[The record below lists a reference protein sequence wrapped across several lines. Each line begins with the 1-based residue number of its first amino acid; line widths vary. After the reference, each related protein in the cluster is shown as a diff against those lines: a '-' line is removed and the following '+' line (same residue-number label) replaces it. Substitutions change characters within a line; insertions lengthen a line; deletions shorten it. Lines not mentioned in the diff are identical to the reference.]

1 MAFHNSK
8 IIARNRI
15 LLPAFLFAAT
25 GNAHAAVQ
33 PAGTCGRMPFDDAG
47 NAVCAEVDSAAAGD
61 SSCGANHAGSAAAEK
76 ALRMTYVSVPLITG
90 ALLLKGE
97 DTHFRNMRGG
107 HMPKAYKSSETY
119 IQYLPL
125 AATLGLK
132 AFGVESRSSW
142 ARMAVS
148 GAAGGAIMLAATQSM
163 KHIISTRRPD
173 NSDDHSFP
181 SGHTATAFVTATIL
195 HREYGH
201 IHPLVSIG
209 GYATAAATGILRIR
223 KNRHWASD
231 VAAGAGIGI
240 LATELGY
247 CITDALFR
255 NKGLD
260 ITGRED
266 IISNRGYKPSF
277 VGIRTGFNVPLG
289 NFRLNDILDFRTSG
303 GYCAAV
309 EGAYFVNTHIGIG
322 GKIGTASCNI
332 ITNGRQAE
340 PDRLELLN
348 ASAGVYASCPVS
360 KRWLAGTKLTAG
372 FVHYGNLYLAS
383 QTVDGGNGFGA
394 GTGLSF
400 TFRARKD
407 MSVCFS
413 ADYDLLPPVS
423 KSGGQYFHMLTL
435 GVATAWNF

>member
-1 MAFHNSK
+1 
-8 IIARNRI
+8 
-15 LLPAFLFAAT
+15 
-25 GNAHAAVQ
+25 
-33 PAGTCGRMPFDDAG
+33 MPFDDAG

-97 DTHFRNMRGG
+97 DTHFRNMRGE
-107 HMPKAYKSSETY
+107 HIPKTYKRNETY

-125 AATLGLK
+125 AVTLGLK

-163 KHIISTRRPD
+163 KHLISTGRPD

-201 IHPLVSIG
+201 LHPLVSIG

-260 ITGRED
+260 ITGRKD

-289 NFRLNDILDFRTSG
+289 NFRLTDMLDFRTSG

-309 EGAYFVNTHIGIG
+309 EGAYFMNTHIGIG

>member
-8 IIARNRI
+8 IIARNRL

-33 PAGTCGRMPFDDAG
+33 PAGTGGRIPFDDAG

-61 SSCGANHAGSAAAEK
+61 SSCCANHDGSAAAEK

-97 DTHFRNMRGG
+97 DTHFRNMRGE
-107 HMPKAYKSSETY
+107 HIPKTYKRNETY

-125 AATLGLK
+125 AVTLGLK

-142 ARMAVS
+142 GRMVTS
-148 GAAGGAIMLAATQSM
+148 GAMGGAIMLAATQSM
-163 KHIISTRRPD
+163 KHLISTGRPD
-173 NSDDHSFP
+173 NTDDHSFP

-201 IHPLVSIG
+201 ISPLVSIG

-255 NKGLD
+255 DKGLD
-260 ITGRED
+260 ITDRED

-289 NFRLNDILDFRTSG
+289 NFRLNDMLDFRTSG

>member
-1 MAFHNSK
+1 
-8 IIARNRI
+8 
-15 LLPAFLFAAT
+15 
-25 GNAHAAVQ
+25 
-33 PAGTCGRMPFDDAG
+33 MPFDDAG

-132 AFGVESRSSW
+132 ALGVESRSSW

-289 NFRLNDILDFRTSG
+289 NFRLNDMLDFRTSG

-309 EGAYFVNTHIGIG
+309 EGAYFANTHIGIG

-372 FVHYGNLYLAS
+372 FVHYGNLYLVS

>member
-1 MAFHNSK
+1 
-8 IIARNRI
+8 
-15 LLPAFLFAAT
+15 
-25 GNAHAAVQ
+25 
-33 PAGTCGRMPFDDAG
+33 MPFDDAG

-61 SSCGANHAGSAAAEK
+61 SSCCANHDGSAAAEK

-97 DTHFRNMRGG
+97 DTHFRNMRGE
-107 HMPKAYKSSETY
+107 HIPKTYKRNETY

-125 AATLGLK
+125 AVTLGLK

-163 KHIISTRRPD
+163 KHLISTGRPD

-201 IHPLVSIG
+201 ISPLVSIG
-209 GYATAAATGILRIR
+209 GYATAAATGIPRIR

-260 ITGRED
+260 ITGRKD

-289 NFRLNDILDFRTSG
+289 NFRLNDMLDFRTSG

-309 EGAYFVNTHIGIG
+309 EGAYFANTHIGIG

-340 PDRLELLN
+340 PDRLEMLN

>member
-1 MAFHNSK
+1 MAFHYRK
-8 IIARNRI
+8 INLKGR
-15 LLPAFLFAAT
+15 LLTISALLVAAT
-25 GNAHAAVQ
+25 CGAHTPLRTAQ
-33 PAGTCGRMPFDDAG
+33 GTCVTPDTSRTA
-47 NAVCAEVDSAAAGD
+47 CTAAG
-61 SSCGANHAGSAAAEK
+61 K
-76 ALRMTYVSVPLITG
+76 ALRAGYVSVPLIAG
-90 ALLLKGE
+90 SLLLKGE

-142 ARMAVS
+142 GRMAVS

-163 KHIISTRRPD
+163 KHLISTGRPD

-201 IHPLVSIG
+201 LHPLVSIG

-255 NKGLD
+255 NKGLNIND
-260 ITGRED
+260 RKD

-289 NFRLNDILDFRTSG
+289 NFRLNDMLDFRTSG

>member
-1 MAFHNSK
+1 MMQAAELAVLDWLQAHLRCDFLDAVMPWISRICDHGE
-8 IIARNRI
+8 IWI
-15 LLPAFLFAAT
+15 LL
-25 GNAHAAVQ
+25 AAV
-33 PAGTCGRMPFDDAG
+33 
-47 NAVCAEVDSAAAGD
+47 
-61 SSCGANHAGSAAAEK
+61 
-76 ALRMTYVSVPLITG
+76 
-90 ALLLKGE
+90 LLLLRKHRWTGMSLSFALIL
-97 DTHFRNMRGG
+97 DLICCNIVL
-107 HMPKAYKSSETY
+107 K
-119 IQYLPL
+119 PL
-125 AATLGLK
+125 VGRVRPFLVNTA
-132 AFGVESRSSW
+132 VELLT
-142 ARMAVS
+142 APPAD
-148 GAAGGAIMLAATQSM
+148 A
-163 KHIISTRRPD
+163 
-173 NSDDHSFP
+173 SFP

-201 IHPLVSIG
+201 LHPLVSIG
-209 GYATAAATGILRIR
+209 GYTAAAATGILRIR

-255 NKGLD
+255 DKGLD

-289 NFRLNDILDFRTSG
+289 NFRLNDMLDFRTSG

-332 ITNGRQAE
+332 VTNGRQAE

-372 FVHYGNLYLAS
+372 FVHYGNLYLVS

>member
-8 IIARNRI
+8 IITRNKL

-33 PAGTCGRMPFDDAG
+33 PAGTGGRMPFDDAG

-61 SSCGANHAGSAAAEK
+61 SSCCANHDGSAAAEK

-132 AFGVESRSSW
+132 ALGVESRSSW

-201 IHPLVSIG
+201 ISPLVSIG

-289 NFRLNDILDFRTSG
+289 NFRLNDMLDFRTSG

-309 EGAYFVNTHIGIG
+309 EGAYFMNTHIGIG

>member
-8 IIARNRI
+8 IIARNRL

-47 NAVCAEVDSAAAGD
+47 NAVCAEIDSAAAGD

-97 DTHFRNMRGG
+97 DTHFRNMRGE
-107 HMPKAYKSSETY
+107 HIPKTYKRNETY

-125 AATLGLK
+125 AVTLGLK

-163 KHIISTRRPD
+163 KHLISTGRPD

-201 IHPLVSIG
+201 ISPLVSIG

-255 NKGLD
+255 NKGLNIND
-260 ITGRED
+260 RKD

-289 NFRLNDILDFRTSG
+289 NFRLNDMLDFRTSG

-309 EGAYFVNTHIGIG
+309 EGAYFMNTHIGIG

-348 ASAGVYASCPVS
+348 FSAGVYASCPVS

-383 QTVDGGNGFGA
+383 QTVDSGNGFGA

>member
-1 MAFHNSK
+1 
-8 IIARNRI
+8 
-15 LLPAFLFAAT
+15 
-25 GNAHAAVQ
+25 
-33 PAGTCGRMPFDDAG
+33 MPFDDAG

-97 DTHFRNMRGG
+97 DTHFRNMRGE
-107 HMPKAYKSSETY
+107 HIPKTYKRNETY

-163 KHIISTRRPD
+163 KHLISTGRPD

-201 IHPLVSIG
+201 ISPLVSIG

-332 ITNGRQAE
+332 ITNGSQAE

-372 FVHYGNLYLAS
+372 FVHYGNLYLVS

>member
-1 MAFHNSK
+1 
-8 IIARNRI
+8 
-15 LLPAFLFAAT
+15 
-25 GNAHAAVQ
+25 
-33 PAGTCGRMPFDDAG
+33 MPFDDAG

-61 SSCGANHAGSAAAEK
+61 SSCCAIHDGSAAAEK

-132 AFGVESRSSW
+132 ALGVESRSSW

-255 NKGLD
+255 NKGLN

-289 NFRLNDILDFRTSG
+289 NFRLNDMLDFRTSG

>member
-1 MAFHNSK
+1 
-8 IIARNRI
+8 
-15 LLPAFLFAAT
+15 
-25 GNAHAAVQ
+25 
-33 PAGTCGRMPFDDAG
+33 MPFDDAG

-61 SSCGANHAGSAAAEK
+61 SSCGAIHDGSAAAEK

-132 AFGVESRSSW
+132 ALGVESRSSW

-209 GYATAAATGILRIR
+209 GYATAAATGIMRIR

-247 CITDALFR
+247 CIADALFR
-255 NKGLD
+255 DKGLNVND
-260 ITGRED
+260 RKGGTFSRD
-266 IISNRGYKPSF
+266 DKPSF
-277 VGIRTGFNVPLG
+277 VGIHTGFNVPLG
-289 NFRLNDILDFRTSG
+289 NFRLNDMLDFRTSG

-309 EGAYFVNTHIGIG
+309 EGAYFANTHIGIG

>member
-8 IIARNRI
+8 IITRNRL

-33 PAGTCGRMPFDDAG
+33 PAGTGGRMPFDDAG

-61 SSCGANHAGSAAAEK
+61 PSCCANHAGSATAEK

-97 DTHFRNMRGG
+97 DTHFRNMRGE
-107 HMPKAYKSSETY
+107 HIPKTYKRNETY

-125 AATLGLK
+125 AVTLGLK

-142 ARMAVS
+142 GRMVTS
-148 GAAGGAIMLAATQSM
+148 GAMGGAIMLAATQSM
-163 KHIISTRRPD
+163 KHLISTGRPD
-173 NSDDHSFP
+173 NTDDHSFP

-201 IHPLVSIG
+201 ISPLVSIG

-255 NKGLD
+255 DKGLD
-260 ITGRED
+260 ITDRED
-266 IISNRGYKPSF
+266 VISNRGYKPSF

-289 NFRLNDILDFRTSG
+289 NFRLNDMLDFRTSG

>member
-8 IIARNRI
+8 IIARNRL

-33 PAGTCGRMPFDDAG
+33 PAGTGGRMPFDDAG

-61 SSCGANHAGSAAAEK
+61 SSCCANHDGSAAAEK

-132 AFGVESRSSW
+132 ALGVESRSSW

-201 IHPLVSIG
+201 ISPLVSIG

-289 NFRLNDILDFRTSG
+289 NFRLNDMLDFRTSG

-309 EGAYFVNTHIGIG
+309 EGAYFMNTHIGIG

-407 MSVCFS
+407 LSVRFS

>member
-8 IIARNRI
+8 IIARNRL

-97 DTHFRNMRGG
+97 DTHFRNMRGE
-107 HMPKAYKSSETY
+107 HIPKTYKRNETY

-125 AATLGLK
+125 AVTLGLK

-142 ARMAVS
+142 GRMVTS
-148 GAAGGAIMLAATQSM
+148 GAMGGAIMLAATQSM
-163 KHIISTRRPD
+163 KHLISTGRPD
-173 NSDDHSFP
+173 NTDDHSFP

-201 IHPLVSIG
+201 ISPLVSIG

-255 NKGLD
+255 DKGLD
-260 ITGRED
+260 ITDRED

-289 NFRLNDILDFRTSG
+289 NFRLNDMLDFRTSG

-413 ADYDLLPPVS
+413 ADYDLHPPVS

>member
-1 MAFHNSK
+1 
-8 IIARNRI
+8 
-15 LLPAFLFAAT
+15 
-25 GNAHAAVQ
+25 
-33 PAGTCGRMPFDDAG
+33 MPFDDAG

-61 SSCGANHAGSAAAEK
+61 SSCCANHDGSAAAEK
-76 ALRMTYVSVPLITG
+76 ALRMTYVSVPLIAG
-90 ALLLKGE
+90 SLLLKGE

-163 KHIISTRRPD
+163 KHLISTGRPD

-201 IHPLVSIG
+201 LHPLVSIG

-260 ITGRED
+260 ITGRKD

-289 NFRLNDILDFRTSG
+289 NFRLNDMLDFRTSG

-309 EGAYFVNTHIGIG
+309 EGAYFMNTHIGIG

-372 FVHYGNLYLAS
+372 FVHYGNLYLVS

>member
-1 MAFHNSK
+1 
-8 IIARNRI
+8 
-15 LLPAFLFAAT
+15 
-25 GNAHAAVQ
+25 
-33 PAGTCGRMPFDDAG
+33 MPFDDAG

-61 SSCGANHAGSAAAEK
+61 SSCCANHAGSAAAEK

-132 AFGVESRSSW
+132 ALGVESRSSW

-148 GAAGGAIMLAATQSM
+148 GAAGGAIMLAATQSI

-201 IHPLVSIG
+201 ISPLVSIG

-247 CITDALFR
+247 CIADALFR
-255 NKGLD
+255 DKGLNVND
-260 ITGRED
+260 RKGGTFSRDDRPTFI
-266 IISNRGYKPSF
+266 
-277 VGIRTGFNVPLG
+277 GIHTGFNVPLG
-289 NFRLNDILDFRTSG
+289 NFRLNDMLDFRTSG

-309 EGAYFVNTHIGIG
+309 EGAYFMNTHIGIG

>member
-1 MAFHNSK
+1 
-8 IIARNRI
+8 
-15 LLPAFLFAAT
+15 
-25 GNAHAAVQ
+25 
-33 PAGTCGRMPFDDAG
+33 MPFDDAG

-61 SSCGANHAGSAAAEK
+61 SSCCANHDGSAAAEK

-97 DTHFRNMRGG
+97 DTHFRNMRGE
-107 HMPKAYKSSETY
+107 HIPKTYKRNETY

-125 AATLGLK
+125 AVTLGLK

-142 ARMAVS
+142 GRMVTS
-148 GAAGGAIMLAATQSM
+148 GAMGGAIMLAATQSM

-201 IHPLVSIG
+201 ISPLVSIG

-255 NKGLD
+255 DKGLD
-260 ITGRED
+260 ITDRED

-289 NFRLNDILDFRTSG
+289 NFRLNDMLDFRTSG

-413 ADYDLLPPVS
+413 ADYDLLQPVS

>member
-1 MAFHNSK
+1 
-8 IIARNRI
+8 
-15 LLPAFLFAAT
+15 
-25 GNAHAAVQ
+25 
-33 PAGTCGRMPFDDAG
+33 MPFDDAG

-61 SSCGANHAGSAAAEK
+61 SSCCANHDGSAAAEK

-97 DTHFRNMRGG
+97 DTHFRNMRGE
-107 HMPKAYKSSETY
+107 HIPKTYKRNETY

-125 AATLGLK
+125 AVTLGLK

-142 ARMAVS
+142 GRMVTS
-148 GAAGGAIMLAATQSM
+148 GAMGGAIMLAATQSM

-201 IHPLVSIG
+201 ISPLVSIG
-209 GYATAAATGILRIR
+209 GYATAAATGIMRIR

-255 NKGLD
+255 DKGLD
-260 ITGRED
+260 ITDRED
-266 IISNRGYKPSF
+266 VISNRGYKPSF

-289 NFRLNDILDFRTSG
+289 NFRLNDMLDFRTSG

-407 MSVCFS
+407 MSVYFS
-413 ADYDLLPPVS
+413 ADYDLLPPIS

>member
-8 IIARNRI
+8 IITRNKL

-33 PAGTCGRMPFDDAG
+33 PAGTGGRMPFDDAG

-61 SSCGANHAGSAAAEK
+61 SSCCANHDGSAAAEK

-132 AFGVESRSSW
+132 ALGVESRSSW

-201 IHPLVSIG
+201 ISPLVRIG

-260 ITGRED
+260 ITGRKD

-383 QTVDGGNGFGA
+383 QTVDGVNGFGA

>member
-1 MAFHNSK
+1 
-8 IIARNRI
+8 
-15 LLPAFLFAAT
+15 
-25 GNAHAAVQ
+25 
-33 PAGTCGRMPFDDAG
+33 MPFDDAG
-47 NAVCAEVDSAAAGD
+47 NAESTEVDSAAADD
-61 SSCGANHAGSAAAEK
+61 SSRCANPAGSAAAEK

-90 ALLLKGE
+90 ALLLKGD
-97 DTHFRNMRGG
+97 DTHFRNMRGE
-107 HMPKAYKSSETY
+107 HIPKTYKRNETY

-125 AATLGLK
+125 AVTLGLK

-142 ARMAVS
+142 GRMVTS
-148 GAAGGAIMLAATQSM
+148 GAMGGAIMLAATQSM
-163 KHIISTRRPD
+163 KHLISTGRPD

-201 IHPLVSIG
+201 ISPLVSIG

-260 ITGRED
+260 ITGRKD

-289 NFRLNDILDFRTSG
+289 NFRLNDMLDFRTSG

-309 EGAYFVNTHIGIG
+309 EGAYFANTHIGIG

-383 QTVDGGNGFGA
+383 QTVDGGNGFGT

-435 GVATAWNF
+435 GLATAWNF

>member
-1 MAFHNSK
+1 
-8 IIARNRI
+8 
-15 LLPAFLFAAT
+15 
-25 GNAHAAVQ
+25 
-33 PAGTCGRMPFDDAG
+33 MPFDDAG

-97 DTHFRNMRGG
+97 DTHFRNMRGE
-107 HMPKAYKSSETY
+107 HIPKTYKRNETY

-201 IHPLVSIG
+201 LHPLVSIG

-260 ITGRED
+260 ITGRKD

>member
-8 IIARNRI
+8 IIARNRL

-33 PAGTCGRMPFDDAG
+33 PAGTGGRMPFDDAG

-61 SSCGANHAGSAAAEK
+61 SSCCANHDGSAAAEK

-97 DTHFRNMRGG
+97 DTHFRNMRGE
-107 HMPKAYKSSETY
+107 HIPKTYKRNETY

-125 AATLGLK
+125 AVTLGLK

-142 ARMAVS
+142 GRMVTS
-148 GAAGGAIMLAATQSM
+148 GAMGGAIMLAATQSM

-201 IHPLVSIG
+201 ISPLVSIG

-255 NKGLD
+255 DKGLD
-260 ITGRED
+260 ITDRKD

-289 NFRLNDILDFRTSG
+289 NFRLNDMLDFRTSG

-372 FVHYGNLYLAS
+372 FVHYGNLYLVS

>member
-1 MAFHNSK
+1 
-8 IIARNRI
+8 
-15 LLPAFLFAAT
+15 
-25 GNAHAAVQ
+25 
-33 PAGTCGRMPFDDAG
+33 MPFDDAG

-61 SSCGANHAGSAAAEK
+61 SSCCANHDGSAAATK

-132 AFGVESRSSW
+132 ALGVESRSSW

-209 GYATAAATGILRIR
+209 GYATAAATGIMRIR
-223 KNRHWASD
+223 KNRHWARD

-247 CITDALFR
+247 CIADALFR
-255 NKGLD
+255 DKGLD
-260 ITGRED
+260 ITGRKD

-289 NFRLNDILDFRTSG
+289 NFRLNDMLDFRTSG

-309 EGAYFVNTHIGIG
+309 EGAYFANTHIGIG

-372 FVHYGNLYLAS
+372 FVHYGNLYLVS

>member
-8 IIARNRI
+8 IIARNKL

-33 PAGTCGRMPFDDAG
+33 PAGTGGRMPFDDAG

-61 SSCGANHAGSAAAEK
+61 SSCCANHDGSAAAEK

-132 AFGVESRSSW
+132 ALGVESRSSW

-201 IHPLVSIG
+201 ISPLVSIG

-260 ITGRED
+260 ITGRKD

>member
-1 MAFHNSK
+1 
-8 IIARNRI
+8 
-15 LLPAFLFAAT
+15 
-25 GNAHAAVQ
+25 
-33 PAGTCGRMPFDDAG
+33 MPFDDAG

-61 SSCGANHAGSAAAEK
+61 SSCCANHDGSAAAEK

-107 HMPKAYKSSETY
+107 HMPKTYKRNETY

-125 AATLGLK
+125 AVTLGLK

-201 IHPLVSIG
+201 ISPLVSIG

-247 CITDALFR
+247 CIADALFR
-255 NKGLD
+255 DKGLNVND
-260 ITGRED
+260 RKGGTFSRND
-266 IISNRGYKPSF
+266 KPSF
-277 VGIRTGFNVPLG
+277 VGIHTGFNVPLG
-289 NFRLNDILDFRTSG
+289 NFRLNDMLDFRTSG

-309 EGAYFVNTHIGIG
+309 EGAYFANTHIGIG

>member
-1 MAFHNSK
+1 MAFHYRK
-8 IIARNRI
+8 INLKGR
-15 LLPAFLFAAT
+15 LLTISALLVAAT
-25 GNAHAAVQ
+25 CGAHTPLRTAQ
-33 PAGTCGRMPFDDAG
+33 GTCVTPDTSRTA
-47 NAVCAEVDSAAAGD
+47 CTAAG
-61 SSCGANHAGSAAAEK
+61 K
-76 ALRMTYVSVPLITG
+76 ALRAGYVSVPLIAG
-90 ALLLKGE
+90 SLLLKGE

-163 KHIISTRRPD
+163 KHIISTGRPD

-201 IHPLVSIG
+201 ISPLVSIG

-260 ITGRED
+260 ITGRKD

-413 ADYDLLPPVS
+413 ADYDLLPPAS

>member
-1 MAFHNSK
+1 
-8 IIARNRI
+8 
-15 LLPAFLFAAT
+15 
-25 GNAHAAVQ
+25 
-33 PAGTCGRMPFDDAG
+33 MPFDDAG
-47 NAVCAEVDSAAAGD
+47 NAVCAEVYSAAAGD
-61 SSCGANHAGSAAAEK
+61 SSRCANHDGSAAAEK

-97 DTHFRNMRGG
+97 DTHFRNMRGE

-163 KHIISTRRPD
+163 KHLISTGRPD

-201 IHPLVSIG
+201 ISPLVSIG

-289 NFRLNDILDFRTSG
+289 NFRLNDMLDFRTSG

-309 EGAYFVNTHIGIG
+309 EGAYFANTHIGIG

>member
-1 MAFHNSK
+1 
-8 IIARNRI
+8 
-15 LLPAFLFAAT
+15 
-25 GNAHAAVQ
+25 
-33 PAGTCGRMPFDDAG
+33 MPFDDAG

-97 DTHFRNMRGG
+97 DTHFRNMRGE

-163 KHIISTRRPD
+163 KHLISTGRPD

-209 GYATAAATGILRIR
+209 GYATAAATGIMRIR

-255 NKGLD
+255 NKGLNIND
-260 ITGRED
+260 RKD

-277 VGIRTGFNVPLG
+277 VGLRTGFNVPLG
-289 NFRLNDILDFRTSG
+289 NFRLNDMLDFRTSG

-309 EGAYFVNTHIGIG
+309 EGAYFANTHIGIG

-332 ITNGRQAE
+332 ITNGGQAE

-372 FVHYGNLYLAS
+372 FVHYGNLYLVS

>member
-1 MAFHNSK
+1 
-8 IIARNRI
+8 
-15 LLPAFLFAAT
+15 
-25 GNAHAAVQ
+25 
-33 PAGTCGRMPFDDAG
+33 MPFDDAG

-61 SSCGANHAGSAAAEK
+61 SSRCANHDGSAAAEK

-132 AFGVESRSSW
+132 ALGVESRSSW

-163 KHIISTRRPD
+163 KHIISTGRPD
-173 NSDDHSFP
+173 NTDDHSFP

-260 ITGRED
+260 ITGRKD

-289 NFRLNDILDFRTSG
+289 NFRLNDMLDFRTSG

>member
-8 IIARNRI
+8 IIARNRL

-25 GNAHAAVQ
+25 GNAHATVQ
-33 PAGTCGRMPFDDAG
+33 PAETGGRMPFDDAG

-61 SSCGANHAGSAAAEK
+61 SSCCANHDGSAAAEK

-132 AFGVESRSSW
+132 ALGVESRSSW

-163 KHIISTRRPD
+163 KHIISTGRPD
-173 NSDDHSFP
+173 NTDDHSFP

-201 IHPLVSIG
+201 ISPLVSIG

-255 NKGLD
+255 DKGLD
-260 ITGRED
+260 ITDRED

-289 NFRLNDILDFRTSG
+289 NFRLNDMLDFRTSG

>member
-1 MAFHNSK
+1 
-8 IIARNRI
+8 
-15 LLPAFLFAAT
+15 
-25 GNAHAAVQ
+25 
-33 PAGTCGRMPFDDAG
+33 MPFDDAG

-61 SSCGANHAGSAAAEK
+61 SSCCANHAGSAAAEK

-132 AFGVESRSSW
+132 ALGVESRSSW

-163 KHIISTRRPD
+163 KHLISTGRPD

-201 IHPLVSIG
+201 ISPLVSIG

-255 NKGLD
+255 NKGLN
-260 ITGRED
+260 ITGRKD

-289 NFRLNDILDFRTSG
+289 NFRLNDMLDFRTSG

-309 EGAYFVNTHIGIG
+309 EGAYFANTHIGIG

-340 PDRLELLN
+340 PDRLEMLN

>member
-1 MAFHNSK
+1 
-8 IIARNRI
+8 
-15 LLPAFLFAAT
+15 
-25 GNAHAAVQ
+25 
-33 PAGTCGRMPFDDAG
+33 MPFDDAG

-61 SSCGANHAGSAAAEK
+61 SSCCANHDGSAAAEK

-132 AFGVESRSSW
+132 ALGVESRSSW

>member
-8 IIARNRI
+8 IIARNRL

-97 DTHFRNMRGG
+97 DTHFRNMRGE

-163 KHIISTRRPD
+163 KHLISTGRPD

-201 IHPLVSIG
+201 ISPLVSIG

-260 ITGRED
+260 ITGRKD

>member
-1 MAFHNSK
+1 
-8 IIARNRI
+8 
-15 LLPAFLFAAT
+15 
-25 GNAHAAVQ
+25 
-33 PAGTCGRMPFDDAG
+33 MPFDDAG

-61 SSCGANHAGSAAAEK
+61 SSCGAIHDGSAAAEK

-132 AFGVESRSSW
+132 ALGVESRSSW

-209 GYATAAATGILRIR
+209 GYATAAATGIMRIR

-247 CITDALFR
+247 CIADALFR
-255 NKGLD
+255 DKGLD
-260 ITGRED
+260 ITGRKD

-289 NFRLNDILDFRTSG
+289 NFRLNDMLDFRTSG

-309 EGAYFVNTHIGIG
+309 EGAYFANTHIGIG

-372 FVHYGNLYLAS
+372 FVHYGNLYLVS

>member
-1 MAFHNSK
+1 
-8 IIARNRI
+8 
-15 LLPAFLFAAT
+15 
-25 GNAHAAVQ
+25 
-33 PAGTCGRMPFDDAG
+33 MPFDDAG

-61 SSCGANHAGSAAAEK
+61 SSRGANHAGSAAAEK

-97 DTHFRNMRGG
+97 DTHFRNMRGE
-107 HMPKAYKSSETY
+107 HIPKTYKRNETY

-125 AATLGLK
+125 AVTLGLK

-163 KHIISTRRPD
+163 KHLISTGRPD

-201 IHPLVSIG
+201 LHPLVSIG

-260 ITGRED
+260 ITGRKD

-289 NFRLNDILDFRTSG
+289 NFRLNDMLDFRTSG

-309 EGAYFVNTHIGIG
+309 EGAYFANTHIGIG

>member
-8 IIARNRI
+8 ITPKGKQ
-15 LLPAFLFAAT
+15 LLFFLPALFAAT
-25 GNAHAAVQ
+25 CGAHTPLRTAQ
-33 PAGTCGRMPFDDAG
+33 GTCVTPDTSRTA
-47 NAVCAEVDSAAAGD
+47 CTAAG
-61 SSCGANHAGSAAAEK
+61 K
-76 ALRMTYVSVPLITG
+76 ALRAGYVSVPLIAG
-90 ALLLKGE
+90 SLLLKGE

-132 AFGVESRSSW
+132 ALGVESRSSW

-209 GYATAAATGILRIR
+209 GYATAAATGIMRIR

-247 CITDALFR
+247 CIADALFR
-255 NKGLD
+255 DKGLD
-260 ITGRED
+260 ITGRKD

-289 NFRLNDILDFRTSG
+289 NFRLNDMLDFRTSG

-413 ADYDLLPPVS
+413 ADYDLFPPVS